1 MIKINQVS
9 YAYAKKQV
17 LNNISFEIPRGE
29 ITCLVGLNGSGKTTL
44 MNLIMRLLPWQSGD
58 ITIDGKVICPDSLD
72 RLSYVP
78 DQIIVLNSMT
88 VQESLAMMQR
98 YYSTYNP
105 RRASELLEFFRLK
118 REDKIGS
125 LSKGN
130 VAKMNLLLGLTL
142 DTDYLIMDEPF
153 SGIDALAR
161 EQILQVFTSNLMEQ
175 RGVLISTH
183 EVNEIESLIDNV
195 VILKDGEIVEN
206 FKAEERREEQGQ
218 SILDVMREVN

>member
-218 SILDVMREVN
+218 SILDVMREVY

>member
-58 ITIDGKVICPDSLD
+58 ITIDGKVICPYSLD

-218 SILDVMREVN
+218 SILDVMREVY

>member
-44 MNLIMRLLPWQSGD
+44 MNLIMRLLPWQSGE
-58 ITIDGKVICPDSLD
+58 ITIDGKVIRPDSLD

-105 RRASELLEFFRLK
+105 RRASELLEFFCLK
-118 REDKIGS
+118 REDKIGN

-195 VILKDGEIVEN
+195 MILKDGEIVEN

-218 SILDVMREVN
+218 SILDVMREVY

>member
-58 ITIDGKVICPDSLD
+58 ITIDGKVIRPDSLD

-118 REDKIGS
+118 REDKIGN

-183 EVNEIESLIDNV
+183 EVNEIESLVDNV
-195 VILKDGEIVEN
+195 VILKDGENVEN

-218 SILDVMREVN
+218 SILDVMREVY

>member
-72 RLSYVP
+72 CLSYVP

-218 SILDVMREVN
+218 SILDVMREVY

>member
-105 RRASELLEFFRLK
+105 RRTSELLEFFRLK

-218 SILDVMREVN
+218 SILDVMREVY

>member
-58 ITIDGKVICPDSLD
+58 ITIDGKVIRPDSLD

-118 REDKIGS
+118 REDKIGN

-183 EVNEIESLIDNV
+183 EVNEIESLVDNV

-218 SILDVMREVN
+218 SILDVMREVY

>member
-125 LSKGN
+125 PSKGN

-218 SILDVMREVN
+218 SILDVMREVY